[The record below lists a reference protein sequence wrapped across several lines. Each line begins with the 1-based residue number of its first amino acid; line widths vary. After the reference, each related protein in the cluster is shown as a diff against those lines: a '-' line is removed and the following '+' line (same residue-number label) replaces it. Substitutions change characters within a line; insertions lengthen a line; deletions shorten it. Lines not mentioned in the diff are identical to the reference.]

1 VTKHPPYPLQRG
13 RIWCEHK
20 NYMYKFKIIKN
31 KKGEFR
37 AQFAFRAEPI
47 FFTEN
52 YKSRKNAQNAID
64 KIIKQAA
71 TATIEEIDE
80 SVKPAKPAAKKAV
93 AKKAKGA
100 TANTYAK
107 KAEVKK

>member
-1 VTKHPPYPLQRG
+1 
-13 RIWCEHK
+13 
-20 NYMYKFKIIKN
+20 MYKFKIIKN

-52 YKSRKNAQNAID
+52 YKTRKNAQNAID

-71 TATIEEIDE
+71 TAQVEEVDE
-80 SVKPAKPAAKKAV
+80 SVKAPAAKKAIT
-93 AKKAKGA
+93 KKAP
-100 TANTYAK
+100 AK

>member
-1 VTKHPPYPLQRG
+1 
-13 RIWCEHK
+13 
-20 NYMYKFKIIKN
+20 MYKFKIIKN

-52 YKSRKNAQNAID
+52 YTSRKNAQNAID

-71 TATIEEIDE
+71 TAKIEEIDE
-80 SVKPAKPAAKKAV
+80 SAKAAKPAAKKTTV
-93 AKKAKGA
+93 KKA
-100 TANTYAK
+100 AK
-107 KAEVKK
+107 AV